1 MSSMATKTNLDLRQP
16 MGLVARAPIHHF
28 GGMSEKPNQL
38 KSLKNKINWKGK
50 KHSMKGDPN
59 PQVQGD
65 IHTCAPS

>member
-16 MGLVARAPIHHF
+16 MGLVARAPVHHF

-50 KHSMKGDPN
+50 KTLDERRP
-59 PQVQGD
+59 
-65 IHTCAPS
+65 